1 MNITILALA
10 WIFARLIVSPWVER
24 KPQHRE
30 LIGIAIHVA
39 IALLMLIVVFRS
51 ILAIGETFS

>member
-24 KPQHRE
+24 NPQRRE